1 MLILT
6 ITWGWLKSLTLL
18 ISSYASQML
27 IFSSWRSYRMQL
39 VFFFFFFFP
48 TCLMWTTNVYMYI
61 FYLIGITYFFI
72 IILFIIY
79 NSITIYQNTG
89 SLFLFLWELPWLFL
103 YFFLYRIYL
112 INVEVTSLIIIIK
125 YNLAPSQCDHHNF

>member
-39 VFFFFFFFP
+39 VFFFP

>member
-39 VFFFFFFFP
+39 VFFFP

-89 SLFLFLWELPWLFL
+89 FLFLFLWELPWLFL

>member
-39 VFFFFFFFP
+39 VFFFFFFP

>member
-39 VFFFFFFFP
+39 VFFFFFP